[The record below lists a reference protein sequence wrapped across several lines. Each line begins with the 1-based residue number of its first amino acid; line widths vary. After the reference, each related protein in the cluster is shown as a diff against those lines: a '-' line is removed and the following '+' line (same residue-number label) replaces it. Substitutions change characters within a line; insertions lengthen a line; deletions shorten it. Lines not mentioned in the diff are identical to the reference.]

1 MARTKKK
8 LIKKSNLHKIMKKRG
23 INQYRLAKL
32 LKRPPSQIS
41 QWMNQNNPDAVG
53 CAQIMALL
61 NCSIWDLLH
70 TYEDPNEV
78 EIDADLET
86 DLDKMLEGI

>member
-8 LIKKSNLHKIMKKRG
+8 LIKKSNLHKIMQKRG

-32 LKRPPSQIS
+32 LKRSPSQIC
-41 QWMNQNNPDAVG
+41 QWMNHNNPDAVG
-53 CAQIMALL
+53 CSQLMSLL

-70 TYEDPNEV
+70 TFEDPNEV
-78 EIDADLET
+78 QVETDLET
-86 DLDKMLEGI
+86 ELDKMLEGI

>member
-8 LIKKSNLHKIMKKRG
+8 LIKKSNLNKIMQKRG

-32 LKRPPSQIS
+32 LKRSPAQIC
-41 QWMNQNNPDAVG
+41 QWVNYNNPDAVG
-53 CAQIMALL
+53 CAQLMSLL

-70 TYEDPNEV
+70 TFEDPNEV
-78 EIDADLET
+78 QIEADLET
-86 DLDKMLEGI
+86 ELDKMLEEI